1 MVPAPGCSF
10 DRARHSGRP
19 GRQLLSNPARRPA
32 GSLAHRGL
40 RTRAV
45 ARGHHAARGRPV
57 RRRAGEGGELMH
69 GAAAEFVLLADSG
82 EAKKAGPLALAI
94 VLVLFIACYFL
105 FRSMSRHLRKVRT
118 EFPVGASTA
127 EPPAGSAPNRPA
139 DE

>member
-1 MVPAPGCSF
+1 
-10 DRARHSGRP
+10 
-19 GRQLLSNPARRPA
+19 
-32 GSLAHRGL
+32 
-40 RTRAV
+40 
-45 ARGHHAARGRPV
+45 
-57 RRRAGEGGELMH
+57 MH
-69 GAAAEFVLLADSG
+69 GAAAELVLLADSG

-139 DE
+139 DEADKQPGASPGPADATTPTPPETNPPAD